1 MVGNT
6 PYFTF
11 SEEKEKVKCF
21 KTWVEPHGLMMAEI
35 MMAEILGSK
44 GGGEGYPPMLY
55 GRNTGIEGG
64 EGYLTAPN

>member
-1 MVGNT
+1 
-6 PYFTF
+6 
-11 SEEKEKVKCF
+11 
-21 KTWVEPHGLMMAEI
+21 MMAEI

-64 EGYLTAPN
+64 EGYLTALNYVVREGALNS